1 MAEGKSSF
9 PLRWA
14 PRLTLLLLLFPI
26 AAGLLGTVLPAF
38 GYLPVLG
45 GEEIGL
51 APWRRLVH
59 WPGVWR
65 AAELSL
71 FSGLAATAISITTVI
86 LFTAAWHGQPAF
98 RRFQRLLSPLLS
110 VPHVTVALGMLFLL
124 SPSGWLFRIISPW
137 LTGWQRP
144 PDLLSVQDGWG
155 ISLTAALV
163 VKEIPYLF
171 LMMLAA
177 LNHVPAV
184 HLRVVARSLGYAPAA
199 AWLKGVL
206 PGLYSHLRLPVL
218 AVLVFSTSVVDVSLI
233 LGPTRPPTLSVMVMS
248 WFSDPDL
255 SMRFMASAGALL
267 QFALSAMAVLLWLGM
282 ERLLARA
289 GRWWI
294 ASGRRRFA
302 EKPVRWLSAAAVL
315 ASTVLAMGGFL
326 SMAMWSFARS
336 WRFPDLLPARWT
348 ADAWIRYGNAGN
360 WVFLNSVG
368 IGLITALIATILT
381 IACLEYEFRH
391 PRRGGYNGLYVLYL
405 PLLVP
410 QIAFL
415 FGAQVLFV
423 LLALDGSWAA
433 VIWMHLVFV
442 LPYVFLS
449 LAEAWRR
456 QDRRYSLTAAT
467 LGAPPWRVF
476 WRIRL
481 PMMLRPVLIALAVG
495 FAVSM
500 GQYLATVFAGAGRVP
515 TLTTEAVSLSAG
527 GNRRTIGVYALLQA
541 VLPFIVFALAQIVPA
556 VLYRRRRAMQISR

>member
-1 MAEGKSSF
+1 M
-9 PLRWA
+9 LRWA

-26 AAGLLGTVLPAF
+26 IAGLLGTVLPAF

-45 GEEIGL
+45 GERIGL
-51 APWRRLVH
+51 DAWHRLFY

-65 AAELSL
+65 AVALSL
-71 FSGLAATAISITTVI
+71 FSGLAATAISTITVI
-86 LFTAAWHGQPAF
+86 LFTAAWHGRPAF

-124 SPSGWLFRIISPW
+124 SPSGWLFRIVSPS

-144 PDLLSVQDGWG
+144 PDLLTVQDGWG
-155 ISLTAALV
+155 LSLVAALA

-177 LNHVPAV
+177 LNHVPAA
-184 HLRVVARSLGYAPAA
+184 HLRVLARSFGYRPVA

-206 PGLYSHLRLPVL
+206 PSLYVHLRLPVL
-218 AVLVFSTSVVDVSLI
+218 AVLVFSTSVVDVSII
-233 LGPTRPPTLSVMVMS
+233 LGPTRPPTLAVMIMD

-267 QFALSAMAVLLWLGM
+267 QFALSAVAVVLWLGM

-289 GRWWI
+289 GRWWV
-294 ASGRRRFA
+294 ASGHRRFA
-302 EKPVRWLSAAAVL
+302 DKPVSWLSAAIVA
-315 ASTVLAMGGFL
+315 ASTVLAVFGFL
-326 SMAMWSFARS
+326 SMAIWSFARS
-336 WRFPDLLPARWT
+336 WRFPDLLPTRWT

-360 WVFLNSVG
+360 WVFINSVG
-368 IGLITALIATILT
+368 IGLSAALIAAILT

-391 PRRGGYNGLYVLYL
+391 PRKGGYNGLYVLYL

-410 QIAFL
+410 QIGFL
-415 FGAQVLFV
+415 FGAQMLFV
-423 LLALDGSWAA
+423 ILALDGSWLA

-456 QDRRYSLTAAT
+456 QDRRYSLTAAS
-467 LGAPPWRVF
+467 LGASPWRVF

-541 VLPFIVFALAQIVPA
+541 MLPFIVFGLAQIVPA
-556 VLYRRRRAMQISR
+556 LLYRRRRAMQVGR